1 MNDSKT
7 NIRQEDI
14 FIITPAGTLQLQASN
29 TPLAAEEL
37 ELLILVD
44 GQSTVE
50 AISRRLRAVKPEAV
64 ERIFREL
71 IVRGLVAHSVRQDG
85 DSLDFT
91 SFFSVKAEPSSAA
104 MAEAGSEASSGTAY
118 LQRQGYYVRIAR
130 SATKKRTLA
139 AGEKLPVVIVED
151 EEHLG
156 KLLKTYLHLE
166 GFEARVA
173 ANRAEIVAELRRPP
187 LPQLVLL
194 DVMLPDADGFDILA
208 AIRRH
213 PALSAVPVVM
223 LTAKST
229 RESVLKGLAGG
240 ADGYIT
246 KPFEID
252 VLMKAVRSVL
262 GLPEAEA

>member
-1 MNDSKT
+1 MNDNKMD
-7 NIRQEDI
+7 IRQEDI
-14 FIITPAGTLQLQASN
+14 FVITPAGTLQLQSSD
-29 TPLAAEEL
+29 TPLAAEQL

-50 AISRRLRAVKPEAV
+50 AITRRLRAVKPDAV
-64 ERIFREL
+64 ERIFRDL
-71 IVRGLVAHSVRQDG
+71 IARGLVLRGVKQEA

-91 SFFSVKAEPSSAA
+91 RFFSVKAEPSAAA
-104 MAEAGSEASSGTAY
+104 MAEAGSEASSGTTS
-118 LQRQGYYVRIAR
+118 LQKQGYYVRIAR

-139 AGEKLPVVIVED
+139 AGEKLPVIIVED

-173 ANRAEIVAELRRPP
+173 TNRAEIVAELRRAP

-229 RESVLKGLAGG
+229 RESVLRGLAGG

-262 GLPEAEA
+262 GLPEA

>member
-7 NIRQEDI
+7 NIRQDDI
-14 FIITPAGTLQLQASN
+14 FVITPAGTLQLQSSS
-29 TPLAAEEL
+29 TPLAADEL

-44 GQSTVE
+44 GQSTVD
-50 AISRRLRAVKPEAV
+50 AITRRLRAVKPDAV

-71 IVRGLVAHSVRQDG
+71 LARGLVAHSVRHDA

-91 SFFSVKAEPSSAA
+91 SFFSVKAEPSETA
-104 MAEAGSEASSGTAY
+104 MAEAGSEASSGTTY
-118 LQRQGYYVRIAR
+118 LQKQGYYVRIAR
-130 SATKKRTLA
+130 SATRKRTLA
-139 AGEKLPVVIVED
+139 AGEKLPVIVVED
-151 EEHLG
+151 EENLG

-166 GFEARVA
+166 GFDARVA
-173 ANRAEIVAELRRPP
+173 TNRAEIVAELRRPP

-262 GLPEAEA
+262 GLPEA